1 MIREFKE
8 EIERLRQLLA
18 ERDGLALLSGAGVS
32 TGAEGPMSS
41 AGAGNSGGSAEPVAH
56 HVAVGTRSS
65 VHQQQQQEVTPV
77 DYASP
82 VKRASVLQVRIT
94 KYQVAH
100 CSTIKCRTVI
110 NSGTGGGRGRVFT

>member
-18 ERDGLALLSGAGVS
+18 ERDGLALLSGAGVAA
-32 TGAEGPMSS
+32 GAGGAMSS
-41 AGAGNSGGSAEPVAH
+41 AGAGNSGDSTEPAAH

-65 VHQQQQQEVTPV
+65 AHQQQLQEVIPI

-82 VKRASVLQVRIT
+82 AKRSSVAQVRAL
-94 KYQVAH
+94 VPSRGAF
-100 CSTIKCRTVI
+100 RI
-110 NSGTGGGRGRVFT
+110 NSLVFLNSDTGGGRGPLFT

>member
-18 ERDGLALLSGAGVS
+18 ERDGLALLSSAGGAAGAG
-32 TGAEGPMSS
+32 GAMSS
-41 AGAGNSGGSAEPVAH
+41 AGAGNRGGSAEPSAH

-65 VHQQQQQEVTPV
+65 AHQQQLQEVVPV

-82 VKRASVLQVRIT
+82 VKRASVAQVRIT
-94 KYQVAH
+94 KYQVSH
-100 CSTIKCRTVI
+100 CS
-110 NSGTGGGRGRVFT
+110 

>member
-18 ERDGLALLSGAGVS
+18 ERDGLALLSSAGGAAAAGGTLSS
-32 TGAEGPMSS
+32 TGAGS
-41 AGAGNSGGSAEPVAH
+41 SGGSTEPSAH

-65 VHQQQQQEVTPV
+65 AHQQQLQEVIPV

-82 VKRASVLQVRIT
+82 VKRTSVAQVRIT
-94 KYQVAH
+94 KYQLSH
-100 CSTIKCRTVI
+100 CS
-110 NSGTGGGRGRVFT
+110 